1 MKITDY
7 LPTGKEN
14 AIPSKT
20 LAEILGF
27 DTVRELQKA
36 IERERQAGAV
46 ILSTCTCLLYTSGFA
61 VQDVT
66 FSPIKGPEGN
76 IEFLGYLAKR
86 GVESVPD
93 LKEVVRQA
101 HAELDG

>member
-36 IERERQAGAV
+36 IEREWQAGAV
-46 ILSTCTCLLYTSGFA
+46 ILSTCT
-61 VQDVT
+61 
-66 FSPIKGPEGN
+66 EGGGYFLPAN
-76 IEFLGYLAKR
+76 ETEIREFIRTLSNRAKNTR
-86 GVESVPD
+86 RSMESALD
-93 LKEVVRQA
+93 A
-101 HAELDG
+101 LDGMTGQMRL

>member
-1 MKITDY
+1 MKISEY
-7 LPTGKEN
+7 LPIGKEN

-46 ILSTCTCLLYTSGFA
+46 ILSTCT
-61 VQDVT
+61 
-66 FSPIKGPEGN
+66 EGGGYFLPAN
-76 IEFLGYLAKR
+76 ETEIREFIRTLSNRAKNTR
-86 GVESVPD
+86 RSMESALD
-93 LKEVVRQA
+93 A
-101 HAELDG
+101 LDGMTGQMRL

>member
-46 ILSTCTCLLYTSGFA
+46 ILSTCT
-61 VQDVT
+61 
-66 FSPIKGPEGN
+66 EGGGYFLPAN
-76 IEFLGYLAKR
+76 ETEIREFIRTLSNRAKNTR
-86 GVESVPD
+86 RSMESALD
-93 LKEVVRQA
+93 A
-101 HAELDG
+101 LDGMTGQMRL

>member
-36 IERERQAGAV
+36 IERERQAGGV
-46 ILSTCTCLLYTSGFA
+46 ILSTCT
-61 VQDVT
+61 
-66 FSPIKGPEGN
+66 EGGGYFLPAN
-76 IEFLGYLAKR
+76 ETEIREFIRTLSNRAKNTR
-86 GVESVPD
+86 RSMESALD
-93 LKEVVRQA
+93 A
-101 HAELDG
+101 LDGMTGQMRL

>member
-46 ILSTCTCLLYTSGFA
+46 ILSTCT
-61 VQDVT
+61 
-66 FSPIKGPEGN
+66 EGGGYFLPAN
-76 IEFLGYLAKR
+76 ETEIREFIRTLSNRAKNTR
-86 GVESVPD
+86 RSMESALV
-93 LKEVVRQA
+93 A
-101 HAELDG
+101 LDGMTGQMRL

>member
-46 ILSTCTCLLYTSGFA
+46 ILSTCT
-61 VQDVT
+61 
-66 FSPIKGPEGN
+66 EGGGYFLPAN
-76 IEFLGYLAKR
+76 ETEIREFIRTLSNRAKNTR
-86 GVESVPD
+86 RSMESALD
-93 LKEVVRQA
+93 A
-101 HAELDG
+101 LDGMIGQMRL

>member
-7 LPTGKEN
+7 LPTGTEN

-46 ILSTCTCLLYTSGFA
+46 ILSTCT
-61 VQDVT
+61 
-66 FSPIKGPEGN
+66 EGGGYFLPAN
-76 IEFLGYLAKR
+76 ETEIREFIRTLSNRAKNTR
-86 GVESVPD
+86 RSMESALD
-93 LKEVVRQA
+93 A
-101 HAELDG
+101 LDGMTGQMRL

>member
-14 AIPSKT
+14 AIPGKT

-46 ILSTCTCLLYTSGFA
+46 ILSTCT
-61 VQDVT
+61 
-66 FSPIKGPEGN
+66 EGGGYFLPAN
-76 IEFLGYLAKR
+76 ETEIREFIRTLSNRAKNTR
-86 GVESVPD
+86 RSMESALD
-93 LKEVVRQA
+93 A
-101 HAELDG
+101 LDGMTGQMRL

>member
-1 MKITDY
+1 MRISEY

-14 AIPSKT
+14 AIPSRA

-46 ILSTCTCLLYTSGFA
+46 ILSTCT
-61 VQDVT
+61 
-66 FSPIKGPEGN
+66 EGGGYFLPAN
-76 IEFLGYLAKR
+76 ETEIREFIRTLSNRAKNTR
-86 GVESVPD
+86 RSMESALD
-93 LKEVVRQA
+93 A
-101 HAELDG
+101 LDGMTGQMRL

>member
-1 MKITDY
+1 MKITEY

-46 ILSTCTCLLYTSGFA
+46 ILSTCT
-61 VQDVT
+61 
-66 FSPIKGPEGN
+66 EGGGYFLPAN
-76 IEFLGYLAKR
+76 ETEIREFIRTLSNRAKNTR
-86 GVESVPD
+86 RSMESALD
-93 LKEVVRQA
+93 A
-101 HAELDG
+101 LDGMTGQMRL

>member
-46 ILSTCTCLLYTSGFA
+46 ILSTCT
-61 VQDVT
+61 
-66 FSPIKGPEGN
+66 EGGGYFLPAN
-76 IEFLGYLAKR
+76 ETEIREFIRTLSNRAKNTR
-86 GVESVPD
+86 RSMESALD
-93 LKEVVRQA
+93 A
-101 HAELDG
+101 LDGMTGPMRL

>member
-36 IERERQAGAV
+36 IARERQAGAV
-46 ILSTCTCLLYTSGFA
+46 ILSTCT
-61 VQDVT
+61 
-66 FSPIKGPEGN
+66 EGGGYFLPAN
-76 IEFLGYLAKR
+76 ETEIREFIRTLSNRAKNTR
-86 GVESVPD
+86 RSMESALD
-93 LKEVVRQA
+93 A
-101 HAELDG
+101 LDGMTGQMRL

>member
-46 ILSTCTCLLYTSGFA
+46 ILSTCT
-61 VQDVT
+61 
-66 FSPIKGPEGN
+66 EGG
-76 IEFLGYLAKR
+76 GYLLPANETEIREFIRTLSNRAKNTR
-86 GVESVPD
+86 RSMESALD
-93 LKEVVRQA
+93 A
-101 HAELDG
+101 LDGMTGQMRL

>member
-46 ILSTCTCLLYTSGFA
+46 ILSTCT
-61 VQDVT
+61 
-66 FSPIKGPEGN
+66 EGGGYFLPATETE
-76 IEFLGYLAKR
+76 IREFIRTLSNRAKNTR
-86 GVESVPD
+86 RSMESALD
-93 LKEVVRQA
+93 A
-101 HAELDG
+101 LDGMTGQMRL

>member
-1 MKITDY
+1 MREPEIH
-7 LPTGKEN
+7 LEVLERFVEN
-14 AIPSKT
+14 A
-20 LAEILGF
+20 
-27 DTVRELQKA
+27 REA
-36 IERERQAGAV
+36 
-46 ILSTCTCLLYTSGFA
+46 GFA

-101 HAELDG
+101 HAELDGRYDHEKFFHLSQYAQGGGRTSCCPRFVDSSGATAST

>member
-46 ILSTCTCLLYTSGFA
+46 ILSTCT
-61 VQDVT
+61 
-66 FSPIKGPEGN
+66 EGGGYFLPAN
-76 IEFLGYLAKR
+76 ETEIREFIRTLSNRAKNTR
-86 GVESVPD
+86 RSMESALD
-93 LKEVVRQA
+93 A
-101 HAELDG
+101 LDGLTGQMRL

>member
-14 AIPSKT
+14 AMPSKT

-46 ILSTCTCLLYTSGFA
+46 ILSTCT
-61 VQDVT
+61 
-66 FSPIKGPEGN
+66 EGGGYFLPAN
-76 IEFLGYLAKR
+76 ETEIREFIRTLSNRAKNTR
-86 GVESVPD
+86 RSMESALD
-93 LKEVVRQA
+93 A
-101 HAELDG
+101 LDGMTGQMRL

>member
-14 AIPSKT
+14 AIPSKA
-20 LAEILGF
+20 LADMLGF

-46 ILSTCTCLLYTSGFA
+46 ILSTCTDGGGYFLPANESEIRAFIRTLSNRAKNTHRSMESA
-61 VQDVT
+61 QD
-66 FSPIKGPEGN
+66 
-76 IEFLGYLAKR
+76 A
-86 GVESVPD
+86 
-93 LKEVVRQA
+93 
-101 HAELDG
+101 LDEMTGQIRL

>member
-27 DTVRELQKA
+27 DTVRERQKA

-46 ILSTCTCLLYTSGFA
+46 ILSTCT
-61 VQDVT
+61 
-66 FSPIKGPEGN
+66 EGGGYFLPAN
-76 IEFLGYLAKR
+76 ETEIREFIRTLSNRAKNTR
-86 GVESVPD
+86 RSMESALD
-93 LKEVVRQA
+93 A
-101 HAELDG
+101 LDGMTGQMRL

>member
-46 ILSTCTCLLYTSGFA
+46 ILSTCT
-61 VQDVT
+61 
-66 FSPIKGPEGN
+66 EGGGYFLPAN
-76 IEFLGYLAKR
+76 ETEIREFIRTLSNRAKNTR
-86 GVESVPD
+86 RSMD
-93 LKEVVRQA
+93 SA
-101 HAELDG
+101 LDALD

>member
-27 DTVRELQKA
+27 YTVRELQKA

-46 ILSTCTCLLYTSGFA
+46 ILSTCT
-61 VQDVT
+61 
-66 FSPIKGPEGN
+66 EGGGYFFPAN
-76 IEFLGYLAKR
+76 ETEIREFIRTLSNRAKNTR
-86 GVESVPD
+86 RSMESALD
-93 LKEVVRQA
+93 A
-101 HAELDG
+101 LDGMTGQMRL